1 MYLILNFRSMFVNT
15 FEFREQKATK
25 NDLYLELLKMSQKYS
40 SLWYAI
46 QFNNEKFKFWIN
58 DTHNKN

>member
-1 MYLILNFRSMFVNT
+1 MFVNT